1 MLKAWGL
8 LISAGM
14 LEIVWALALKQA
26 DGFTKLWPGLVG
38 ISVAMTS
45 LLLLGLSLRH
55 LPVGTAYA
63 IWVSIGVLGVA
74 IFGMLVLGEQVSAL
88 KFLFLALIIIGAAG
102 LRIIEE

>member
-26 DGFTKLWPGLVG
+26 DGFTKLGPGLIG

-55 LPVGTAYA
+55 LPVGAAYA